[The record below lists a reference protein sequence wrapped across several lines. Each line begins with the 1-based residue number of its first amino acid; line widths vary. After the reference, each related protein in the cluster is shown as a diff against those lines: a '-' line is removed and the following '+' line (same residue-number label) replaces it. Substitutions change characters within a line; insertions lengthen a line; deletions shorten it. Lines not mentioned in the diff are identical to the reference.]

1 VAKVD
6 KDAIVAEA
14 AAKLPVSAS
23 GGVLI
28 VLLGGLGF
36 LSLVSG
42 LAVQQWGGVASGGFA
57 LLVGYVILRGERRGV
72 VRSIAVRGDGKV
84 DLVAGRVERTVY
96 AGDIVRIQ
104 AARQR
109 GRLQIELRDGTA
121 FRLAA
126 PLDGLDDVIDAIK
139 ARHRGLEVRDR

>member
-1 VAKVD
+1 MARTE

-28 VLLGGLGF
+28 VLLGGLGI
-36 LSLVSG
+36 LSLISG
-42 LAVQQWGGVASGGFA
+42 IAVMQWGGAVSGVFA
-57 LLVGYVILRGERRGV
+57 LAVAALILRGERRGV
-72 VRSIAVRGDGKV
+72 VRYIAVRANGKV
-84 DLVAGRVERTVY
+84 DLEAGRVARTVY
-96 AGDIVRIQ
+96 AGDVVRIQ

-121 FRLAA
+121 YRLAA
-126 PLDGLDDVIDAIK
+126 PLDGLDDVIDALK